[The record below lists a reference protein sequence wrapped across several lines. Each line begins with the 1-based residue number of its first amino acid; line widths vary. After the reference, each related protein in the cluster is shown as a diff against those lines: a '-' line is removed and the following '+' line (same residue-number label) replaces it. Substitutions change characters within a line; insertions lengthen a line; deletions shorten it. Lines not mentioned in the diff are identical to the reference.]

1 LISTEREINIVATQ
15 FVQAYQQAPWRLQ
28 LQSLGLFLL
37 GLVAAVM
44 IAGLYLNVT
53 AQASAAGARI
63 QELEAEKEEL
73 MIDIA
78 GLRTELGE
86 LTSADNMR
94 RRAEAMGFQPAN
106 METAQYLVIPDYP
119 GKNVVMLAPP
129 PVQERPRTLILPA
142 YKESLWDFLFK
153 GALKLIEQ
161 QGGLAQ

>member
-1 LISTEREINIVATQ
+1 M
-15 FVQAYQQAPWRLQ
+15 Q

-142 YKESLWDFLFK
+142 YKNRCGTSC
-153 GALKLIEQ
+153 LK
-161 QGGLAQ
+161 ARSS

>member
-1 LISTEREINIVATQ
+1 
-15 FVQAYQQAPWRLQ
+15 
-28 LQSLGLFLL
+28 
-37 GLVAAVM
+37 
-44 IAGLYLNVT
+44 
-53 AQASAAGARI
+53 
-63 QELEAEKEEL
+63 
-73 MIDIA
+73 
-78 GLRTELGE
+78 
-86 LTSADNMR
+86 
-94 RRAEAMGFQPAN
+94 MGFQPAN